1 MLKNVCHL
9 VEVEEENSE
18 EAEEVT
24 EAEEEVIEEAE
35 EEVTMNIDQD
45 QELLFNKMKVSLVI
59 Q

>member
-1 MLKNVCHL
+1 
-9 VEVEEENSE
+9 
-18 EAEEVT
+18 VT

-45 QELLFNKMKVSLVI
+45 QELLFNKMKVSLII